1 MNVELKQKAGCLK
14 EKIKTRTPPSELG
27 ICHIKLIL
35 CDTSSVLHFYNGYSN
50 INDIKEVK
58 CDEFKCLRQN
68 TTRTKQ
74 TEIRDAGFGGK
85 WRGCFILLL
94 LNSTFS
100 KVQKFH
106 LVWAYERTTD
116 MFKQHTNRGYT
127 AEMVELVQQPPAPPV
142 PTVKPGNCGI
152 KTHL

>member
-1 MNVELKQKAGCLK
+1 MARLFHLITIELYFQQG
-14 EKIKTRTPPSELG
+14 
-27 ICHIKLIL
+27 
-35 CDTSSVLHFYNGYSN
+35 
-50 INDIKEVK
+50 
-58 CDEFKCLRQN
+58 
-68 TTRTKQ
+68 TK
-74 TEIRDAGFGGK
+74 
-85 WRGCFILLL
+85 
-94 LNSTFS
+94 
-100 KVQKFH
+100 VH